1 MTMWLFRRFV
11 VRRWFRNPVRPLL
24 MLAAVM
30 LATTLWSAVLR
41 TTFSGVR
48 SFERSLGIS
57 ADNFP
62 VIIAPQGG
70 RLLMS
75 EVGLCLSGLAS
86 AFDMR
91 AIRREGARLITPSH
105 SLPVRVVG
113 VGGYGEGSPRSA
125 AEMDDRTP
133 IIIPLEIAKQLG
145 VAQNASIVLDFD
157 GARLGGRVQYSEE
170 DGDGGSGAFVSVAL
184 SVLAGLSPR
193 GALDAVLVE
202 SRAGSDPDLVR
213 TQLTRWFQGCYRGGA
228 PLRIETAQGRVEHGE
243 RLLGAYRFNVL
254 IMAAMTLLVCVLLV
268 SQATHASLLTL
279 SRELS
284 IVRTLGIG
292 SAECLMIVVVEAA
305 LLGMIGAVIGIT
317 VGYPLTVEISSFL
330 SGTAA
335 EIYKLEM
342 DSLRGGGLLLSEFGV
357 VLTILAVAVVGALM
371 GGVQALRISPNVG
384 TRREFVHIRPLRSS
398 WTVALAVTVLL
409 MFAVALATVLVM
421 PTLWGSYALVLACVV
436 LVMGVTPLG
445 VSATH
450 SVVRFWRSSLI
461 SRLASGG
468 VRMSGRAYV
477 LAAMGA
483 AVAITLMVALTLM
496 VESFRATLASWA
508 DTRLQGDLFVSSVV
522 EGGGNEGRLPASFVR
537 DVAALQG
544 VHSAVPYYESDT
556 WIGERSVVV
565 GATDLTTQA
574 LRGVYRLTDGALDLP
589 SLAEGRAC
597 VISES
602 AARKLAVGI
611 GDLIEVEHREF
622 AVQAVLQ
629 EFGTERPMVLIEDD
643 VFLSLYPEH
652 RPQSLIVYLRDP
664 SMVEDVRTTVEER
677 GRGGVI
683 VRDQREL
690 KDLVM
695 YLFDRTFRVT
705 GSVRWIVFGIGVL
718 GLVVAALQLLWER
731 RREVKTLFVIG
742 VTPAQVIGWSVLEG
756 ALVSLA
762 PFALGVIMGTVVGWA
777 LTTMVNP
784 LSFGWTLEF
793 SGSTAPLFFAAAFV
807 VCVCVAL
814 VLASWL
820 TTRRIARQTTL
831 SDE

>member
-11 VRRWFRNPVRPLL
+11 ARRWFRNPVRPLL
-24 MLAAVM
+24 MLTAVM

-57 ADNFP
+57 ADAFP

-70 RLLMS
+70 RLLIS
-75 EVGLCLSGLAS
+75 EVGLCLSGLGS

-91 AIRREGARLITPSH
+91 AIRREGARLVTRSG

-113 VGGYGEGSPRSA
+113 VGGYGEGSLRSA
-125 AEMDDRTP
+125 GAMDNETP
-133 IIIPLEIAKQLG
+133 IIVPLEVAKQSAVAENEG
-145 VAQNASIVLDFD
+145 VALDFD
-157 GARLGGRVQYSEE
+157 GARLEGRVQYSEQG
-170 DGDGGSGAFVSVAL
+170 GDGGSGAAVSVAL
-184 SVLAGLSPR
+184 SALADLSPR
-193 GALDAVLVE
+193 GALDAVLVK

-213 TQLTRWFQGCYRGGA
+213 VELKRWFQGCYRGAA
-228 PLRIETAQGRVEHGE
+228 PLVIETAQGRVEHGE

-284 IVRTLGIG
+284 IVRTLGVG
-292 SAECLMIVVVEAA
+292 SAECLMIVVIEAA
-305 LLGMIGAVIGIT
+305 MLGMLGAALGIT
-317 VGYPLTVEISSFL
+317 VGYPLTLEISSFL

-342 DSLRGGGLLLSEFGV
+342 ESLKGGGLLLSEFGV
-357 VLTILAVAVVGALM
+357 ALTILAVAVVGALI

-384 TRREFVHIRPLRSS
+384 TRREFVHIRPLERS
-398 WTVALAVTVLL
+398 WTSALAVTVLL

-421 PTLWGSYALVLACVV
+421 PTLWGSYALVFGCVV
-436 LVMGVTPLG
+436 LVVGVTPLG

-450 SVVRFWRSSLI
+450 SIVRFWSLSLV

-522 EGGGNEGRLPASFVR
+522 EGSGNEGRLPASFIR
-537 DVAALQG
+537 DVAALES
-544 VHSAVPYYESDT
+544 VSSAVPYYESDT

-574 LRGVYRLTDGALDLP
+574 GRGVYRLIGGALDIP

-602 AARKLAVGI
+602 AARKLSVGI
-611 GDLIEVEHREF
+611 GDVIDLEQRDF

-629 EFGTERPMVLIEDD
+629 EFGTERPMVLIDDD

-664 SMVEDVRTTVEER
+664 SRLGDVRTAVEER

-705 GSVRWIVFGIGVL
+705 GSVRWIVFGIGIL
-718 GLVVAALQLLWER
+718 GLVVAGLQLLWER

-756 ALVSLA
+756 VLVSLA
-762 PFALGVIMGTVVGWA
+762 PFALGVIMGAVVGWA
-777 LTTMVNP
+777 LTTLVNP

-793 SGSTAPLFFAAAFV
+793 RVSTAPLFVAAAFV
-807 VCVCVAL
+807 SGVSIALMVA
-814 VLASWL
+814 AWFA
-820 TTRRIARQTTL
+820 TRRIVQQATL

>member
-57 ADNFP
+57 ADDFP
-62 VIIAPQGG
+62 VIIVPQGG

-75 EVGLCLSGLAS
+75 EVGACLSGLAS

-91 AIRREGARLITPSH
+91 AIRREGARLITPSG

-113 VGGYGEGSPRSA
+113 VGGYGQDPLRSA
-125 AEMDDRTP
+125 AEIDDATP
-133 IIIPLEIAKQLG
+133 IVVPLEIAKRSE
-145 VAQNASIVLDFD
+145 VARNQSVVLDFD

-184 SVLAGLSPR
+184 SALADLSPR
-193 GALDAVLVE
+193 GALDAVLVK
-202 SRAGSDPDLVR
+202 SRTASDPALVR

-228 PLRIETAQGRVEHGE
+228 PVRIETAQGRVEHGE

-292 SAECLMIVVVEAA
+292 GAECLMIVVVEAA
-305 LLGMIGAVIGIT
+305 LLGIIGAVLGIS
-317 VGYPLTVEISSFL
+317 VGYPLTLEISSFL

-342 DSLRGGGLLLSEFGV
+342 DSLKGGGLFLTELGV
-357 VLTILAVAVVGALM
+357 ALTILAVAVVGALM

-384 TRREFVHIRPLRSS
+384 TRREFVHIRPLSSS
-398 WTVALAVTVLL
+398 WTVALAVTALA
-409 MFAVALATVLVM
+409 MFAVALATVLLM
-421 PTLWGSYALVLACVV
+421 PTLWGSYGLVLACVV

-450 SVVRFWRSSLI
+450 SVVRFWRSSLV

-522 EGGGNEGRLPASFVR
+522 EGSGNEGRLPASFVR
-537 DVAALQG
+537 DVAALEG
-544 VHSAVPYYESDT
+544 VSSAVPYYESDA

-565 GATDLTTQA
+565 GGTDLTTQA
-574 LRGVYRLTDGALDLP
+574 ARGVYRITDGALDLP

-611 GDLIEVEHREF
+611 GDVIEVERREF
-622 AVQAVLQ
+622 FVQAVLQ
-629 EFGTERPMVLIEDD
+629 EFGTERPMVLTDDD

-652 RPQSLIVYLRDP
+652 RPQSLIVYLHDP
-664 SMVEDVRTTVEER
+664 SKVGDVRTAVEER

-718 GLVVAALQLLWER
+718 GLVVAGLQLLWER
-731 RREVKTLFVIG
+731 RREVKTLLVIG

-762 PFALGVIMGTVVGWA
+762 PFALGVIMGTVVGWT
-777 LTTMVNP
+777 LTTLVNP

-793 SGSTAPLFFAAAFV
+793 RGSTAPLFFAAAFV
-807 VCVCVAL
+807 SCVSIAL

-820 TTRRIARQTTL
+820 ATRRIARRTTL